1 MPSPMGLLEDREL
14 SARQRLEECREEAER
29 AAAAL
34 AEAERAC
41 ERAVIAKE
49 EIAAALAEARAEDD
63 PPPDGGVRTAGA
75 APGTIVP
82 EWRPGLGPT
91 VLAADYQRIIGAL
104 EAAAREG
111 AGPLNCRQIA
121 GRLEWETSGGQGGAG
136 AGQGAADGRARLAG
150 QGGGRP
156 VQRRR
161 RVRRRVMSAV
171 IDQ

>member
-1 MPSPMGLLEDREL
+1 MPSSMGLLEDREL

-29 AAAAL
+29 AEAAL

-49 EIAAALAEARAEDD
+49 EFAAALAEARAEDD

-75 APGTIVP
+75 APGTTVP

-91 VLAADYQRIIGAL
+91 VLAANYQRIIGAL
-104 EAAAREG
+104 EAAAREE

-121 GRLEWETSGGQGGAG
+121 GRLEWETSAAG
-136 AGQGAADGRARLAG
+136 VERVRAKARRMAERGWLAKEADGRFSAVARP
-150 QGGGRP
+150 GGG
-156 VQRRR
+156 
-161 RVRRRVMSAV
+161 S
-171 IDQ
+171 

>member
-14 SARQRLEECREEAER
+14 TARQRLEECREEAER

-34 AEAERAC
+34 AEAEQAC

-49 EIAAALAEARAEDD
+49 EFAAALAEARAADD
-63 PPPDGGVRTAGA
+63 PPSEGAQAAAAA

-82 EWRPGLGPT
+82 ERRPGVEPA
-91 VLAADYQRIIGAL
+91 VLAPDYQRIIGAL

-121 GRLEWETSGGQGGAG
+121 ARLGWETSAAG
-136 AGQGAADGRARLAG
+136 VERVRAKARRMAERGWLVKEPDGRFSASVRP
-150 QGGGRP
+150 GGG
-156 VQRRR
+156 
-161 RVRRRVMSAV
+161 S
-171 IDQ
+171 